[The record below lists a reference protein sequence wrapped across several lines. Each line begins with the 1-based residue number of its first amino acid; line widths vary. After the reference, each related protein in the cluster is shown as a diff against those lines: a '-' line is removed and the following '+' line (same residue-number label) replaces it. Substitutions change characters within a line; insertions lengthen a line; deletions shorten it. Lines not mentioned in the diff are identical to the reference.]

1 MAAPNIVNTGNIFG
15 KTYGNVLNT
24 SNYVQ
29 VANPAASG
37 NVLKINSIMISNVYA
52 GGAANA
58 SVEYNTTATGTGA
71 VTRLI
76 SAVSIP
82 AQASLILVDKS
93 TSFYLEEN
101 TSIKGFASS
110 NSNCEIIISYEV
122 ISL

>member
-15 KTYGNVLNT
+15 KTYGNVLTT

-29 VANPAASG
+29 VSNPAASG
-37 NVLKINSIMISNVYA
+37 NVIKINSIMISNVYA

-58 SVEYNTTATGTGA
+58 SIELNASATGAGQA
-71 VTRLI
+71 TRLA

-82 AQASLILVDKS
+82 AQASLILIDKS

-110 NSNCEIIISYEV
+110 NSNCEIMISYEV